1 MSEVKTI
8 ERVQIRA
15 NEEEIQR
22 FFDRLDQKTVNMPG
36 FHIMFG
42 QHILLLRFQNEE
54 TAERYRKFLKLSFTE
69 YEGEP
74 DGIITIW
81 QGKIEDY
88 LNLNDS
94 PENASCWEYTGENG
108 FIRYVKWQGRMV
120 AYHAPGNRHY
130 IILSRS
136 LDEYVPFWAPFHWE
150 FHHFSM
156 THGYAFVHS
165 GAVGLNGEGVLISS
179 VGGGGKS
186 TTVLSC
192 LLDGFDY
199 VADDYLILEKGTV
212 AAYPLFNSGLL
223 NGDSLQRLPELRPL
237 VFCNDPRKPDRYI
250 IDLSRFGK
258 QFCRGMRIKAIVRP
272 RVRKADE
279 PVGEALIRKD
289 PLHSGK
295 TQMLVSSARQNGFV
309 MMRDQDALH
318 SLFDAVSGL
327 PSYELLLSPDRQSNC
342 RALREL
348 ICSLSGTGSGSKK

>member
-1 MSEVKTI
+1 MSEIKTI

-15 NEEEIQR
+15 GEEEIQR
-22 FFDRLDQKTVNMPG
+22 FFDRLDHESENMPG
-36 FHIMFG
+36 FYIMFG
-42 QHILLLRFQNEE
+42 RHILLLKFQNEE
-54 TAERYRKFLKLSFTE
+54 TADRYRAFLKLSFTE

-74 DGIITIW
+74 DTTITIW

-88 LNLNDS
+88 LNLKDS
-94 PENASCWEYTGENG
+94 PANASCWEYTGEEG

-120 AYHAPGNRHY
+120 AYHASADRHY
-130 IILSRS
+130 IIMSGP

-156 THGYAFVHS
+156 SHGYAFVHS

-199 VADDYLILEKGTV
+199 VADDYLILEKGDV
-212 AAYPLFNSGLL
+212 AAYPLYNSGLL
-223 NGDSLQRLPELRPL
+223 NGDSLKRLPELRPL
-237 VFCNDPRKPDRYI
+237 IFCDDPRKPDRYI
-250 IDLSRFGK
+250 IDLYGFRK
-258 QFCRGMRIKAIVRP
+258 QFCRGMKIKAVVRP
-272 RVRKADE
+272 RVRRSDE
-279 PVGEALIRKD
+279 PQGEALIRKD
-289 PLHSGK
+289 PLHAGK

-309 MMRDQDALH
+309 MMKDQDALH

-342 RALREL
+342 RALRNL
-348 ICSLSGTGSGSKK
+348 LHDLSEKNK